1 MTASGLAPAPADDE
15 LVFTELVRRHRHEL
29 RVHTYRMLG
38 SREESEDLTQQT
50 FLRAWDKRNSFRGES
65 SLRSWLYSIATNACL
80 NRLELRARRGEV
92 VGLGQAYPD
101 SDRPLAELAAQQAA
115 PEAEVESKE
124 TVELALLTAIR
135 HLPRR
140 QRAVLFLRD
149 VLGWPARDAAELLG
163 TSVASANSA
172 LQRARASLRK
182 HLPEHRLEWGREV
195 MPNAEERTLLQR
207 YLTAAEHADLRAV
220 AGVLEEPRT
229 SPS

>member
-1 MTASGLAPAPADDE
+1 MASTGVAHAAAEDE

-50 FLRAWDKRNSFRGES
+50 FLSAWDKRHSFRGDA
-65 SLRSWLYSIATNACL
+65 SLRSWLYRIATNACL

-92 VGLGQAYPD
+92 VGLAQASPD
-101 SDRPLAELAAQQAA
+101 SDRPLADFAAQQGT
-115 PEAEVESKE
+115 PEVEIESKE

-140 QRAVLFLRD
+140 QRTVLFLRD
-149 VLGWPARDAAELLG
+149 VLGWPAKESAELMG
-163 TSVASANSA
+163 TSVASSNSA

-182 HLPEHRLEWGREV
+182 HLPADRLEWEREV
-195 MPNAEERTLLQR
+195 EPSAAERMLLQR
-207 YLTAAEHADLRAV
+207 YLSAAEHADLRAV
-220 AGVLEEPRT
+220 AGALEEPGAT
-229 SPS
+229 PS